1 MKTKLFSILA
11 ASALA
16 FTACTSTDPIVGP
29 GEKGEAKLIGNITKD
44 MVLDANTE
52 YTMTGAVY
60 VKDGVTLTIPAGTV
74 IKALDGGTDV
84 YLMVERGG
92 KIMAN
97 GTAAKPIVFTSAAAK
112 PKEGDWGGVLINGKA
127 PLSGEAGKVTENN
140 AEIGEAYKYG
150 GSVVDDNS
158 GILNYVRIEYT
169 GARISDE
176 KEHNGLTLNGVGNKT
191 TLSNI
196 YLAYGDD
203 DAIEFFG
210 GSVNAS
216 NILVVNCT
224 DDMFDFTE
232 GYSGTVKNV
241 YGIREEGYLPV
252 TVDPRGIEADGNMDG
267 KAPSHV
273 NQSNFKVDGI
283 TIINNA
289 PGLGANLTM
298 HDVFKIRRGAK
309 ATITNAFVK
318 FGPKTNVLDAAGA
331 VVVDLVDYTDK
342 NGTAAAGTS
351 IEYTIDKAN
360 NLDKAK
366 LNTIPGTSATAK
378 DGLKGA
384 DTGVFSWTGYKF

>member
-16 FTACTSTDPIVGP
+16 FTACSTDNTVKPIDK
-29 GEKGEAKLIGNITKD
+29 KGEENLIGKITKNTT
-44 MVLDANTE
+44 LDANIE

-60 VKDGVTLTIPAGTV
+60 VQDGVTLTIPAGTV

-97 GTAAKPIVFTSAAAK
+97 GTADKPIVFTSKAAK

-127 PLSGEAGKVTENN
+127 PISGDAGKVTENN
-140 AEIGEAYKYG
+140 AEIGEAFKYG

-169 GARISDE
+169 GARISEE

-210 GSVNAS
+210 GSVNAT

-267 KAPSHV
+267 KAPTHV

-318 FGPKTNVLDAAGA
+318 FGPKTNVLDDKGA
-331 VVVDLVDYTDK
+331 VVVDLADYTDK
-342 NGTAAAGTS
+342 NGDAAAGTS
-351 IEYTIDKAN
+351 IEYTIVKEN

-366 LNTIPGTSATAK
+366 VKTVTGTTATAK

-384 DTGVFSWTGYKF
+384 DVSAFGWTKYKF